1 MLVLVSTVFLMFGT
15 TLSQR
20 EKEILVIF
28 EQVNYFVELIYEN
41 IASPNSFCHSLSQN
55 S

>member
-1 MLVLVSTVFLMFGT
+1 MLVLVSTLWNSFLMFGT
-15 TLSQR
+15 TLNQR

-41 IASPNSFCHSLSQN
+41 IASPNSFCH
-55 S
+55 